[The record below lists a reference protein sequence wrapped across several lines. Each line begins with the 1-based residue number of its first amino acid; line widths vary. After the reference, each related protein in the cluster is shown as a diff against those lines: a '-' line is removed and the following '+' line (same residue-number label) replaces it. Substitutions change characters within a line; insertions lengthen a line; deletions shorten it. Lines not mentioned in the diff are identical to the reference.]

1 MSNVSKNQGEEESLT
16 CAGAIPCALP
26 GKHTEGVSVGNVPE
40 QTRWYV
46 LRVHYGRIAK
56 VREMLD
62 ADSVEYYVPL
72 HRTYK
77 IIDGKKKLV
86 KEPLLPNLIF
96 VYTTS
101 TLADAIVK
109 NYVRKNKISGKRK
122 TKTERDEVL
131 DDTSN
136 DKPAVTNYV
145 SYYYDHFTVNRE
157 GHNPPLTIPDYQMQN
172 FIALTSIDNEHIM
185 LVDQEH
191 CHFKSGDIVRV
202 TEGQF
207 KDITGRVARV
217 AGQQRVVIELSNLCL
232 IASAYIPSAFLEI
245 VDQKAD

>member
-1 MSNVSKNQGEEESLT
+1 MSNVSTHPGEEESLT
-16 CAGAIPCALP
+16 CAGATPCAIP
-26 GKHTEGVSVGNVPE
+26 GKHTEGVSVENVPE
-40 QTRWYV
+40 QTQWYV

-62 ADSVEYYVPL
+62 ADHVEYYEPL

-96 VYTTS
+96 VHTTVAQVD
-101 TLADAIVK
+101 TIVK

-136 DKPAVTNYV
+136 DKPVVTNYV
-145 SYYYDHFTVNRE
+145 SYYYDHFTVKRD
-157 GHNPPLTIPDYQMQN
+157 GHNPPLTIPDHQMQN
-172 FIALTSIDNEHIM
+172 FIALTSIDSEHIM
-185 LVDQEH
+185 LVNPEH

-202 TEGQF
+202 IDGQF
-207 KDITGRVARV
+207 KGITGRVARI
-217 AGQQRVVIELSNLCL
+217 AGQQRVIVELSNLC
-232 IASAYIPSAFLEI
+232 IVASAYIPSAFLEI
-245 VDQKAD
+245 VK